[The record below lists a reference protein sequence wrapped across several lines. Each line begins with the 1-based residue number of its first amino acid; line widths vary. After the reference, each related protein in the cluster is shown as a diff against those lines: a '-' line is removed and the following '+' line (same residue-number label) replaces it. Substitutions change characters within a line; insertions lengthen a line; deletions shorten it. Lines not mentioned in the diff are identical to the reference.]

1 VAATD
6 EDDGDGDDEAAA
18 AMAEGRLELAVSSV
32 GVGGE
37 LFEGGGGGVC
47 GKGPST
53 SL

>member
-1 VAATD
+1 MAATD
-6 EDDGDGDDEAAA
+6 EDDGDGEAAAA

-37 LFEGGGGGVC
+37 LFEGGEGGVC
-47 GKGPST
+47 GNGPST